1 MRFHIKEKK
10 HQDEIK
16 QLVQSKDI
24 DVMFRGKRHDVHFDM
39 VRLRLRWE
47 VLSCPA
53 VLIICPPGGGGALP
67 PPH

>member
-39 VRLRLRWE
+39 VRLVPL
-47 VLSCPA
+47 
-53 VLIICPPGGGGALP
+53 
-67 PPH
+67 

>member
-39 VRLRLRWE
+39 VRP
-47 VLSCPA
+47 SSHA
-53 VLIICPPGGGGALP
+53 PPSVPPCCILP
-67 PPH
+67 SVHW